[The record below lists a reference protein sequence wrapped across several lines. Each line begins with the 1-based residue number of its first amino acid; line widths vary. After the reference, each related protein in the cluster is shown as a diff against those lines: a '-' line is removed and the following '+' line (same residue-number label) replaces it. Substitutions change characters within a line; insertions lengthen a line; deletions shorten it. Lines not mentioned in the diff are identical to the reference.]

1 MTDLIDALWK
11 RYRRSGDAA
20 ARNQLLDRYLGLV
33 HHSAHQLIRR
43 VSREIDLDDLVGAG
57 TVGLVQALEGFDPA
71 RGLAFSTYA
80 MPRIRGA
87 MLDELRSRD
96 WMPRSIRARTRLFAQ
111 VRSDLQQALGRQPSS
126 EEIAQALRVDMPT
139 FWKWQQEVDGRHMI
153 PLDQPTNG
161 DDGSMK
167 LSESI
172 ADLLASDPSDA
183 IEEEERLAALRE
195 GFKHL
200 STRDRLVLTLYYFEE
215 LNLRQIGEILHV
227 SESRISQI
235 RTRALERLRTLVIDG
250 IEVPLE
256 AEDAA

>member
-11 RYRRSGDAA
+11 RYRRSGDNA
-20 ARNQLLDRYLGLV
+20 ARTQLLDRYIGLV
-33 HHSAHQLIRR
+33 HHSAHQLVRR
-43 VSREIDLDDLVGAG
+43 VSREIELEDLVGAG

-96 WMPRSIRARTRLFAQ
+96 WMPRSIRARSRLVAQ
-111 VRSDLQQALGRQPSS
+111 VRNDLQQSLGRQPSS
-126 EEIAQALRVDMPT
+126 EEIAQALQVDMPT
-139 FWKWQQEVDGRHMI
+139 FWKWQEETDARRMLPI
-153 PLDQPTNG
+153 DQPG
-161 DDGSMK
+161 HGEDGALT
-167 LSESI
+167 LSESL
-172 ADLLASDPSDA
+172 ADLLAGDPSDA
-183 IEEEERLAALRE
+183 MEEQERLAALRE
-195 GFKHL
+195 GFQQL

-215 LNLRQIGEILHV
+215 LNLRQIGEVLHV

-235 RTRALERLRTLVIDG
+235 RTRALQRLRLLLVEG
-250 IEVPLE
+250 AEVPVE